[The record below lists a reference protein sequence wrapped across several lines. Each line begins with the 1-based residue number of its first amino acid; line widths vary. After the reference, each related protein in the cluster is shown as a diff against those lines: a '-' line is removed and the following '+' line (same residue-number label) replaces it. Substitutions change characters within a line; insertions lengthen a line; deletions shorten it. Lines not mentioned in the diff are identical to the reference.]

1 MSFLWRTDALND
13 PRTWLIPNNLGKKL
27 SKWKCSYEG
36 QMPWIILEHGWYPS
50 REVHPSPSHW
60 SCTSQP
66 NNSKLWDSFG
76 ILYFFLKA
84 AIFPNNR
91 VLANTMSF
99 IKHLIFLRFPFPHLG
114 NGKVRLNHL
123 SLEIDI
129 RPTSWS
135 RDHSCR
141 GKEKIFHFRSHRGNE
156 QRWNNEQCLSLY
168 FRARPLPKGSTSTE
182 QDYRLNSLEN
192 TPICGGREAPTHQLQ
207 DWGQGTQR
215 THLNWGCRKHVA
227 PTRL

>member
-135 RDHSCR
+135 HDPLITLAGGKRRFSILEVTVATNKDGTMNNACLCTSELDLCPRGPPPQSKTIIWIHLKTHPSVGAGRHLPTSCR
-141 GKEKIFHFRSHRGNE
+141 TGDKV
-156 QRWNNEQCLSLY
+156 
-168 FRARPLPKGSTSTE
+168 P
-182 QDYRLNSLEN
+182 
-192 TPICGGREAPTHQLQ
+192 RELT
-207 DWGQGTQR
+207 
-215 THLNWGCRKHVA
+215 
-227 PTRL
+227 

>member
-1 MSFLWRTDALND
+1 MSFLRRTDALNY
-13 PRTWLIPNNLGKKL
+13 PRAWLIPKPWSSSL
-27 SKWKCSYEG
+27 SPG
-36 QMPWIILEHGWYPS
+36 H
-50 REVHPSPSHW
+50 R

-66 NNSKLWDSFG
+66 NNSKLQDSFG

-99 IKHLIFLRFPFPHLG
+99 FKHLIFLRFPFPHLG

-123 SLEIDI
+123 SLEIHV

-135 RDHSCR
+135 RDPVITLA
-141 GKEKIFHFRSHRGNE
+141 GGGGGEKVFHFRSHRGNE
-156 QRWNNEQCLSLY
+156 QRWNNEQYMSLY

-182 QDYRLNSLEN
+182 QDHHLNSLEN
-192 TPICGGREAPTHQLQ
+192 TPICGAREAPTHQLQ
-207 DWGQGTQR
+207 DCGQGTQR
-215 THLNWGCRKHVA
+215 THLNWDCGKHFA